1 MHNQKN
7 AQNLHIEFKMADLL
21 SEGYGFRAF
30 FFFFK
35 EDYFGGFF
43 GLKWQDSQKCERGRD
58 FFVPIFVH
66 VGETYCWGY
75 SIEVL

>member
-30 FFFFK
+30 FFF
-35 EDYFGGFF
+35 
-43 GLKWQDSQKCERGRD
+43 LKKTILGAFLVLNDRIVRSVK
-58 FFVPIFVH
+58 
-66 VGETYCWGY
+66 GEEISLYQFLY
-75 SIEVL
+75 M